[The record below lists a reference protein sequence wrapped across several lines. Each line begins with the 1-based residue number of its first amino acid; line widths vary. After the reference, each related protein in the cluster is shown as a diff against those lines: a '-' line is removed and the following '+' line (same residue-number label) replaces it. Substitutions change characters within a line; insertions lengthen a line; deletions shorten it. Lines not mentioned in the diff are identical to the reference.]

1 MITTT
6 KFTPGPL
13 IARKGIEAGDEHR
26 CGVFA
31 VRDGVEYHVATI
43 ENGAP
48 GDICETEFAN
58 ATLFAA
64 APELHEACESALMQL
79 RVAVIAH
86 SGGLFNNDNVH
97 EHLGIADL
105 MAALAKARGEHV

>member
-1 MITTT
+1 MSTTT

-13 IARKGIEAGDEHR
+13 LARKGIEAGDEHR

-31 VRDGVEYHVATI
+31 VRDGAEYHVATI

-58 ATLFAA
+58 AALFAA
-64 APELHEACESALMQL
+64 SPALYAALDRLTPANVCTTNSNISDDFLVPVDFTMGELRAAW
-79 RVAVIAH
+79 
-86 SGGLFNNDNVH
+86 
-97 EHLGIADL
+97 
-105 MAALAKARGEHV
+105 AALAKARGEA